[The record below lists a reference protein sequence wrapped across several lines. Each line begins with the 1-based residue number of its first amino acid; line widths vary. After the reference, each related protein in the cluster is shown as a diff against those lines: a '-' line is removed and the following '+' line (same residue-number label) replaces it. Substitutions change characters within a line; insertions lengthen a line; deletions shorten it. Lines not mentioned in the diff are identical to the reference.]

1 MSVGT
6 HLTGKVA
13 VIVGGSGGIGGATCW
28 LLAAAGAT
36 VVIGYHAGRERA
48 EVAIASLPG
57 ARHLALPVSLADSAT
72 IAAFRDQ
79 VLAHLGRVDMLVNTA
94 GTTKA
99 IPHPDLEAL
108 SDDLIDQLFI
118 NNWRGVFATIRAF
131 APALKTSGD
140 GLIVNVS
147 SIAATTGIG
156 SNIAYCA
163 AKAGLNTMTHSLA
176 RALAPEIRVMVVSPG
191 VVDTEFVPGRGR
203 DFKEKAAAATPLK
216 RLTLPD
222 DVAEAILACAT
233 SLRFSTG
240 SEIVVDG
247 GRHL

>member
-1 MSVGT
+1 MSAGAS
-6 HLTGKVA
+6 LAGKVA
-13 VIVGGSGGIGGATCW
+13 VIVGGSGGIGGATCRH
-28 LLAAAGAT
+28 LAAAGAT

-48 EVAIASLPG
+48 EAIIASLPG
-57 ARHLALPVSLADSAT
+57 ARHLALPISLADSAT
-72 IAAFRDQ
+72 ITTFRDQ
-79 VLAHLGRVDMLVNTA
+79 VLTRFGRVDMLVNTA

-108 SDDLIDQLFI
+108 SDDLIDQVFI
-118 NNWRGVFATIRAF
+118 NNWRGVFATVRAF
-131 APALKTSGD
+131 APTLKTSGD

-147 SIAATTGIG
+147 SIAATTGAG

-163 AKAGLNTMTHSLA
+163 AKAGLDIMSHSLA
-176 RALAPEIRVMVVSPG
+176 RVLAPEIRVMVVSPG
-191 VVDTEFVPGRGR
+191 VVDTEFVPGRGP

-222 DVAEAILACAT
+222 DVAEAILACAIA
-233 SLRFSTG
+233 LRFSTG
-240 SEIVVDG
+240 SKIVVDG